1 MAMTKTKIRKTS
13 RRCRAT
19 PGRLRP
25 HCYAIRKDLDP
36 GRYPTIGALKA
47 AIANGTF
54 DRSAGAQT
62 QAEVDAMNKDTMLA

>member
-1 MAMTKTKIRKTS
+1 MATARTKTGQTG

-19 PGRLRP
+19 PARLRP

-36 GRYPTIGALKA
+36 GMYPTIEALKA

-54 DRSAGAQT
+54 NRAAGAKN
-62 QAEVDAMNKDTMLA
+62 QAEVEAMNKDTMLA

>member
-1 MAMTKTKIRKTS
+1 MAMTRTKIRKTT

-19 PGRLRP
+19 PARLRP

-36 GRYPTIGALKA
+36 GRYPTIEALKA

-54 DRSAGAQT
+54 DRSAGAQN

>member
-1 MAMTKTKIRKTS
+1 MAMTKAKIRKTS

-19 PGRLRP
+19 PARVRP

-54 DRSAGAQT
+54 DRSAGAQN
-62 QAEVDAMNKDTMLA
+62 QAEVDAMNKDTILA

>member
-19 PGRLRP
+19 PARLRP

-36 GRYPTIGALKA
+36 GRYPTIEALKA

-54 DRSAGAQT
+54 DRSAGAQN
-62 QAEVDAMNKDTMLA
+62 QAEVHAMLEDCLV

>member
-1 MAMTKTKIRKTS
+1 MAMTRTKIRKTS

-19 PGRLRP
+19 PARLRP

-47 AIANGTF
+47 ATANGTF
-54 DRSAGAQT
+54 DRAAGAQT
-62 QAEVDAMNKDTMLA
+62 QAEVEAMNKDTILT